1 MGVEVPSSEPAQEQ
15 VVRKQEGSGSEVEV
29 RSVADPPSGGTSF
42 VQVGVLSSGEI
53 ITTGPSRW
61 SEIFQGPSDWRQDNS
76 VHLLVEGALG
86 NRHLPGKEGSFGG
99 GFVCGCLHPSECKP
113 GLITPLC
120 NACIFL
126 ISLL

>member
-1 MGVEVPSSEPAQEQ
+1 MGDESLTVCLGQNNVASCNGDSGGPIFVEVPSSEPAQEQ

-76 VHLLVEGALG
+76 VPLLVEGALG
-86 NRHLPGKEGSFGG
+86 NRHLP
-99 GFVCGCLHPSECKP
+99 
-113 GLITPLC
+113 
-120 NACIFL
+120 
-126 ISLL
+126 